1 MRLSLPTLL
10 LAAALP
16 ALAQAPAD
24 YQRAWPVLGARGEP
38 ALFVDLDAEVLGGV
52 TRPDLRDLAA
62 YNADGQPV
70 PFAPMP
76 RREATRA
83 VAEPLRWLRVPPEA
97 NDDGTASAGDELRL
111 VRDEDGRVRE
121 ITVAP
126 GSAPAEGQPA
136 DLVVDL
142 GEDAGP
148 VSSITITPADAA
160 RGRVQLRLAVSAS
173 GDLSYWRPVGQG
185 LALVS
190 LQDNGLRIERLD
202 IRFEPAYERFL
213 RLSLES
219 GGDWPAL
226 AGISRERLEDAGEPP
241 PRRELL
247 LAGEA
252 VPGDPGV
259 FTYRTPAFV
268 AIDRADVHLP
278 QDNTVAAV
286 TLEHRDGAEAPW
298 RQAAAFTA
306 FRLGDGGTATH
317 AAVDLAPTRDREW
330 RLRTEP
336 ALPVAPML
344 WLQYSPDRFVLL
356 AQGPGPYRVV
366 AGSARAT
373 RPDYP
378 VEAALAAARGDRE
391 DSWQPA
397 VALLGP
403 GEELGGAAAL
413 EPARN
418 ADWMR
423 WLLWAV
429 LALGAGLVLV
439 VSLRVLRH
447 PPAE

>member
-1 MRLSLPTLL
+1 MRLSLPALL
-10 LAAALP
+10 LATSLP
-16 ALAQAPAD
+16 VFAQAPAD
-24 YQRAWPVLGARGEP
+24 YQRAWPVQGASSEP
-38 ALFVDLDAEVLGGV
+38 ALFVDLDAEVLGSV

-70 PFAPMP
+70 PFAPLP
-76 RREATRA
+76 RREAARA
-83 VAEPLRWLRVPPEA
+83 VRENLRWLRVPPESGT
-97 NDDGTASAGDELRL
+97 DGMATASDELRL
-111 VRDEDGRVRE
+111 VRDGDGRVRE

-126 GSAPAEGQPA
+126 GAAPADGQPA

-160 RGRVQLRLAVSAS
+160 RGGVQLRLAVSAS
-173 GDLSYWRPVGQG
+173 GDLSYWRPLGQG

-202 IRFEPAYERFL
+202 IRFEAAHERFL

-226 AGISRERLEDAGEPP
+226 AAITRERLEDAGEPA
-241 PRRELL
+241 PRHDLL

-252 VPGDPGV
+252 VPGEPGV
-259 FTYRTPAFV
+259 FAYRTPAFV
-268 AIDRADVHLP
+268 AIDRADVQLA

-286 TLEHRDGAEAPW
+286 TLEHRDGADAPW

-306 FRLGDGGTATH
+306 FRLGDGGAATH
-317 AAVDLAPTRDREW
+317 AAVDVAPTRDREW
-330 RLRTEP
+330 RLRTDP
-336 ALPVAPML
+336 ALPAAPLL

-378 VEAALAAARGDRE
+378 VEAALGAARGDRE
-391 DSWQPA
+391 DRWRPV
-397 VALLGP
+397 VATLGT

-423 WLLWAV
+423 WILWGV
-429 LALGAGLVLV
+429 LALGAGLVLA